1 MTLEPTITIELPTAL
16 TWVAGSIAA
25 LIAIIGFFL
34 HRELKANDQAH
45 KDLRAD
51 IKAVDVNMRSA
62 IKAVEEDVKKLLAA
76 VARIEGTLTGR
87 RAEP

>member
-1 MTLEPTITIELPTAL
+1 MPPEPTITIELPTAL

-45 KDLRAD
+45 RDLRGDIKTVDTNLRGD
-51 IKAVDVNMRSA
+51 IKAVEA
-62 IKAVEEDVKKLLAA
+62 DVKKLLAGD
-76 VARIEGTLTGR
+76 VAWVKTLLDR
-87 RAEP
+87 R